1 MPRKLVNEYLDVF
14 IIMLAFAGMIFSH
27 ALMSFSLAFMA
38 ARFLFA
44 NKQRLKETRKDLL
57 LALLSYFA
65 LMLIASL
72 WSENLNEAVKQ
83 LNKNLPFLI
92 VPLYF
97 FTINPLDKKK
107 IITLAVGFVS
117 FLIVSSLI
125 ALTRLYFFDYNDIR
139 QALPVGSHIRFSL
152 FVCLTIGFAGIYW
165 FKHRKEIKTSH
176 SLILIAV
183 IVYLLAYIIL
193 SSSLTAIVILFVLLL
208 PTSLIYVRKRISKTL
223 FYIYLFLVCSSAALL
238 GNYIY
243 SCANDYF
250 VPKEAA
256 NDTLLIENGY
266 YCYTDDATK
275 RQQQEEQM
283 ARGMQQYLNISK
295 DSLFQDGEYQY
306 SYLDIA
312 CRYFNSKGLERNLQ
326 NWNLLT
332 QEDKENIRNGIPNY
346 VYASG
351 NPLKVRLY
359 KTFYGIEAFRVYGK
373 VKGSSIIQKLELWDK
388 AISLSKDELVW
399 LCGVGTGDL
408 IDELNIKLKENNSQ
422 MTDCGL
428 RPHNQFLTTWITFGL
443 IGLGVFLVM
452 LFYPAFSTKL
462 YKNSYYICFMAII
475 LISMLSEDTLDNQ
488 QGILLFCVLNSFFI
502 SLKAIKS

>member
-1 MPRKLVNEYLDVF
+1 MPRKLVNEYIDVF
-14 IIMLAFAGMIFSH
+14 IIMLALAGMVFSH

-44 NKQRLKETRKDLL
+44 PKQRLKETRKDLL
-57 LALLSYFA
+57 LTLLSYFA

-107 IITLAVGFVS
+107 IIPLSLGFVS
-117 FLIVSSLI
+117 FLVVSSLI

-165 FKHRKEIKTSH
+165 LKHRKEIKTSH
-176 SLILIAV
+176 SLALIAV

-193 SSSLTAIVILFVLLL
+193 SSSLTAIVILFLLLL
-208 PTSLIYVRKRISKTL
+208 PASLIYVRKRISKTI
-223 FYIYLFLVCSSAALL
+223 FYIYLVLVCSSASLL
-238 GNYIY
+238 GFYIY
-243 SCANDYF
+243 NSAKDYF
-250 VPKEAA
+250 TPKQERIE
-256 NDTLLIENGY
+256 NCLIENGY
-266 YCYTDDATK
+266 YCYTDDAAK
-275 RQQQEEQM
+275 RQLQEEEM
-283 ARGMQQYLNISK
+283 AKGMQEHLNISK
-295 DSLFQDGEYQY
+295 DSIFQDGEYQY
-306 SYLDIA
+306 PYLDIA
-312 CRYFNSKGLERNLQ
+312 CRYFNSKGLDRKSE

-332 QEDKENIRNGIPNY
+332 QEDKENIRKGIPNY

-351 NPLKVRLY
+351 NPLKARLY
-359 KTFYGIEAFRVYGK
+359 QTFYGFEAFRVYGK

-399 LCGVGTGDL
+399 FCGVGTGDL
-408 IDELNIKLKENNSQ
+408 IDELNLKLKESNSQ

-428 RPHNQFLTTWITFGL
+428 RPHNQFLTIWITFGL
-443 IGLGVFLVM
+443 IGLIVFFAM
-452 LFYPAFSTKL
+452 LFYPAFATNL
-462 YKNSYYICFMAII
+462 YKNSYYLCFMAVM

-488 QGILLFCVLNSFFI
+488 QGILLFCVFNSFFI
-502 SLKAIKS
+502 SLKASKN